1 MIIRTATIAAALCL
15 CAGAAMAQG
24 APKPTDPQIAHIAY
38 TAGVTFR
45 PIKWM
50 NIDIAYGYVNSAD
63 PERTGSYP
71 YTNSVLGIVNEKLAA
86 AGVPESQLTNPVTD
100 FSGNYTAR
108 AHTFSIG
115 VGFSF

>member
-1 MIIRTATIAAALCL
+1 MTKL
-15 CAGAAMAQG
+15 
-24 APKPTDPQIAHIAY
+24 AY

-71 YTNSVLGIVNEKLAA
+71 YTNPVLGIVNEKLAA
-86 AGVPESQLTNPVTD
+86 AGTPEKPAHQSGHRFFGITPPVPTHFRS
-100 FSGNYTAR
+100 A
-108 AHTFSIG
+108 
-115 VGFSF
+115 